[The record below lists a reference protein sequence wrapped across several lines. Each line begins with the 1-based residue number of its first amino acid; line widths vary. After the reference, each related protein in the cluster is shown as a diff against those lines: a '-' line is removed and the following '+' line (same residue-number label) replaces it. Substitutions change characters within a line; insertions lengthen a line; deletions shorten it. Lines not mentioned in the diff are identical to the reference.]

1 MLNSFTNVPIIP
13 IDVLILI
20 FSYMT
25 PSSLFA
31 MTNVSKFYYSSI
43 KCDHDRRTIIIDAI
57 SNKYTK
63 LFKWC
68 TNDKFNIK
76 YYSIYQREAAK
87 SCSFEILKYIHVNN
101 PFYTLNESLLIYV
114 IDRLEDSEQLKILKW
129 ARENG
134 CPWDAGTCSCAAQN
148 GHFEI
153 LKWARENGCPWDAM
167 TCSNAAQSGHFEI
180 LKWARENGCP
190 WDKYTCAY
198 AALNGHFEILKWA
211 RENGCPWDVWTC
223 TYAAKN
229 GHFDILKWARK
240 NGCPWNEETC
250 ANAAKNGHFEILK
263 WARENGCPR

>member
-63 LFKWC
+63 LFKWF
-68 TNDKFNIK
+68 TNGKFDAK
-76 YYSIYQREAAK
+76 YYSIYLHEAAK

-101 PFYTLNESLLIYV
+101 PFYTLNTSLLIDV
-114 IDRLEDSEQLKILKW
+114 IDRLEDIEQLEILKW
-129 ARENG
+129 TRANG
-134 CPWDAGTCSCAAQN
+134 CPWDVCA
-148 GHFEI
+148 
-153 LKWARENGCPWDAM
+153 C
-167 TCSNAAQSGHFEI
+167 TNAAE
-180 LKWARENGCP
+180 
-190 WDKYTCAY
+190 
-198 AALNGHFEILKWA
+198 NGHFEILKWA
-211 RENGCPWDVWTC
+211 RENGCPWDVSTC
-223 TYAAKN
+223 SRAALN
-229 GHFDILKWARK
+229 GHFEILKWARENECPWNVSTCAYAAENGHFEILK
-240 NGCPWNEETC
+240 WARENGCPWDEETC
-250 ANAAKNGHFEILK
+250 SYAAKNGHFEILK